1 MLMDMVFFRIIKLRF
16 IGFARRRVRVMQM
29 LSMVWDLLI
38 KKELVFLKICH

>member
-1 MLMDMVFFRIIKLRF
+1 MAQVFLKIIKLLF

>member
-1 MLMDMVFFRIIKLRF
+1 MAQVFLRIIKLRF
-16 IGFARRRVRVMQM
+16 IGFARRRVRVMPM